1 MLAKEIPTAAVG
13 LFFFNAPPP
22 PHPSP
27 GCLCLALTLHYYI
40 TRAYSMRYLLIH
52 TRFHFYFFIAVTFFS
67 FHTRTQ
73 ISSTR
78 DGHVHVLPRV
88 MYTLVIYHHPQ
99 QKKKH
104 YRGHSGMPT
113 TIHMQMDKYLELIP
127 YILPFPAASQGA
139 CICELPLPLLLYPDI
154 TIDRLYPCR

>member
-52 TRFHFYFFIAVTFFS
+52 TRFHYFIAVTFFS

-78 DGHVHVLPRV
+78 DGHVLSRF
-88 MYTLVIYHHPQ
+88 MYTLVIYHHHPQ

-139 CICELPLPLLLYPDI
+139 CICELPLPLLIYPDI